1 MKNTKTLTRVALLVA
16 IELVM
21 KLVGLGSVPMG
32 PLYMSFLTLPIAVGA
47 ITMGPA
53 VGALLGGVGLSLS
66 LLYEVALPVLRQC
79 VAKRRARRFAARPER
94 WRQVTEP

>member
-1 MKNTKTLTRVALLVA
+1 MEA
-16 IELVM
+16 IHEAQWCRFFM
-21 KLVGLGSVPMG
+21 E
-32 PLYMSFLTLPIAVGA
+32 IC
-47 ITMGPA
+47 
-53 VGALLGGVGLSLS
+53 ALLGDVGLSLS